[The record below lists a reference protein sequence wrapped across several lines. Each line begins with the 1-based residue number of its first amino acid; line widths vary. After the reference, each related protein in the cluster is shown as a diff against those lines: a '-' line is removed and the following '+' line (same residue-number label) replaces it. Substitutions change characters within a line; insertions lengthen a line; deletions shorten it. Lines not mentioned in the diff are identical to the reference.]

1 MSVFTLYFRSWSSLP
16 QKPISPQRFGSR
28 ALNLLLSVVKKS
40 VAFEPNLLPNL
51 IALSK
56 SLVYNAKKET
66 GSSGS
71 ESHCTHS
78 TAVKLKIV
86 MHDFGDV
93 QSVLN
98 WQWAR
103 MVSCISNNSA
113 PLKSH
118 NKPAGCWCDHKSNPL
133 PRIYVGN
140 VCFWKP
146 CISWTLL
153 VIYLRPSRLTSGFSA
168 WLTWIEIKWL
178 YLVVHV
184 DWAGWFKLWW

>member
-103 MVSCISNNSA
+103 MISCISNNSA

-118 NKPAGCWCDHKSNPL
+118 NKPAGCWCDHKCNPL

-146 CISWTLL
+146 RISWTLL
-153 VIYLRPSRLTSGFSA
+153 VIYVATQVKFRMKAAQWHISRTTKLAYF
-168 WLTWIEIKWL
+168 
-178 YLVVHV
+178 
-184 DWAGWFKLWW
+184 WF